1 MAEIEPIKFKH
12 IEDKVEIAKKVS
24 SINKHIEENK
34 FMLIREE
41 KDYIIISDYVDMAM
55 YMFVLDK
62 NQNITRITI
71 MWGNYEIRKV
81 NFG

>member
-12 IEDKVEIAKKVS
+12 IEDKVEIVEKVS

-34 FMLIREE
+34 CMLIREE

-55 YMFVLDK
+55 YMLVLDK
-62 NQNITRITI
+62 EQNITRITI
-71 MWGNYEIRKV
+71 M
-81 NFG
+81 

>member
-34 FMLIREE
+34 CMLIREE

-55 YMFVLDK
+55 YMLVLDK
-62 NQNITRITI
+62 EQNITRITI
-71 MWGNYEIRKV
+71 M
-81 NFG
+81 